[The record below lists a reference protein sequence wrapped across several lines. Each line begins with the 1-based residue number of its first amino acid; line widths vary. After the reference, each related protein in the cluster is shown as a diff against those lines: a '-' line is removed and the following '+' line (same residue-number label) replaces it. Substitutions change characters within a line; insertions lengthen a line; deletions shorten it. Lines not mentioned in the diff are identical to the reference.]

1 MIPNAPELN
10 KKLTISWAALVAI
23 VIVTVMVTGTAV
35 KVLDNDVQRAE
46 QKAYFDKQLEDT
58 KTFLLGEIE
67 GLRSDWQR
75 RYEDDVNKRL
85 DKLEKEVKD
94 LPKR

>member
-10 KKLTISWAALVAI
+10 KKLNISWAALIAI
-23 VIVTVMVTGTAV
+23 IIIAVMVTGTAV
-35 KVLDNDVQRAE
+35 KVLDNDSQREVQKE
-46 QKAYFDKQLEDT
+46 YFDKQLEDT

-85 DKLEKEVKD
+85 DKIEEKVKD
-94 LPKR
+94 L